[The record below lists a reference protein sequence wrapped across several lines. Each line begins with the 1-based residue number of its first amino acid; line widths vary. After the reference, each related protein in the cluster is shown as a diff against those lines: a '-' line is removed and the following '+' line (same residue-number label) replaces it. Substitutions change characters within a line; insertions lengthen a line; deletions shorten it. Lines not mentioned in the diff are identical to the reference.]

1 LEFSVQVTLVV
12 DKCIGS
18 GSCEMLAPEVFEV
31 GDDGLAKLLDAS
43 PGSEMESKVRA
54 AEESCPTQA
63 ISVEY

>member
-1 LEFSVQVTLVV
+1 VQVTLEV

-31 GDDGLAKLLDAS
+31 GSDGLVKLLDAS
-43 PGSEMESKVRA
+43 PGSEMETKTRA
-54 AEESCPTQA
+54 AEDSCPTQA

>member
-1 LEFSVQVTLVV
+1 MQISLEV

-43 PGSEMESKVRA
+43 PGSDMESKVRA

-63 ISVEY
+63 IAVEN